1 MFLTDINTMDVSKLK
16 DSIKASG
23 LSKKEIAQQSG
34 ISVQA
39 LYGILEN
46 NADPKVSNLEAI
58 AKVLGIKMSVL
69 FNESS
74 IEVADNT
81 RSVKRTINADI
92 NGRIREI
99 LTKVFANNATA
110 MAKMSFVSSSTLNS
124 IARGEFTPDYDTIRR
139 IVEMP
144 TPQINVDWLITGNGE
159 MIENPRE
166 TTNNTENSIEVTDN
180 TKSFN
185 SNADEV
191 IKDLT
196 AIIKIQEERIAK
208 LTDKLL
214 DL

>member
-1 MFLTDINTMDVSKLK
+1 MDVSKLK

-58 AKVLGIKMSVL
+58 AKVLGIKMSIL

-99 LTKVFANNATA
+99 LSKAFDNNISA
-110 MAKMSFVSSSTLNS
+110 MAKRTYVRGSTLNS
-124 IARGEFTPDYDTIRR
+124 IAQEGVWPDYGTILR
-139 IVEMP
+139 IIEMP
-144 TPQINVDWLITGNGE
+144 SPQINVDWLITGNGN
-159 MIENPRE
+159 MIDEPQEDKNE
-166 TTNNTENSIEVTDN
+166 TTIAGLRKEIDYLKQILKEKERFISYLTGNDSGQ
-180 TKSFN
+180 
-185 SNADEV
+185 
-191 IKDLT
+191 IKT
-196 AIIKIQEERIAK
+196 A
-208 LTDKLL
+208 L
-214 DL
+214 

>member
-1 MFLTDINTMDVSKLK
+1 MFLTDINTMNVSKLK
-16 DSIKASG
+16 DLIKASG

-58 AKVLGIKMSVL
+58 AKVLGIKMSIL

-92 NGRIREI
+92 NSRIREI
-99 LTKVFANNATA
+99 LSKIFDNNAKA
-110 MAKMSFVSSSTLNS
+110 MAKAAYVSQYTLNS
-124 IARGEFTPDYDTIRR
+124 IVREEATPDYDIIRR
-139 IVEMP
+139 ILEMSS
-144 TPQINVDWLITGNGE
+144 PQISVDWLITGNGQMME
-159 MIENPRE
+159 SPQEA
-166 TTNNTENSIEVTDN
+166 TDN

-185 SNADEV
+185 SNTNEV
-191 IKDLT
+191 IKELT
-196 AIIKIQEERIAK
+196 AIIKKQEDRISQ
-208 LTDKLL
+208 LTDRLL

>member
-1 MFLTDINTMDVSKLK
+1 MLKIEPTLVAVAERLSISKQTLDSRLSASDVKTGFIEQLALIYNRPISFFF
-16 DSIKASG
+16 DENSTEV
-23 LSKKEIAQQSG
+23 KE
-34 ISVQA
+34 
-39 LYGILEN
+39 
-46 NADPKVSNLEAI
+46 NAK
-58 AKVLGIKMSVL
+58 
-69 FNESS
+69 
-74 IEVADNT
+74 
-81 RSVKRTINADI
+81 RVKRNVNVDI

-99 LTKVFANNATA
+99 LSKIFNNNAKA
-110 MAKMSFVSSSTLNS
+110 MAKATYVSQYTLNS
-124 IARGEFTPDYDTIRR
+124 IAREEATPDYDIIRR
-139 IVEMP
+139 ILEMSS
-144 TPQINVDWLITGNGE
+144 PQISVDWLITGNGE

>member
-1 MFLTDINTMDVSKLK
+1 MNVSKLK
-16 DSIKASG
+16 DLIKASG

-58 AKVLGIKMSVL
+58 TKVLGIKMSVL

-99 LTKVFANNATA
+99 LTKIFDNNATA
-110 MAKMSFVSSSTLNS
+110 MAKATWVSRNVQNS
-124 IARGEFTPDYDTIRR
+124 ILKEGVTPDYETILR
-139 IVEMP
+139 IIDMP
-144 TPQINVDWLITGNGE
+144 TPRISVDWLITGNGE
-159 MIENPRE
+159 MIENTRE

-196 AIIKIQEERIAK
+196 TIIKIQEERIAK